1 MTKPHIV
8 PSPTRQDVAQRL
20 TLHDGFVERL
30 RELISETPA
39 ALENEKNFGTDDER
53 EEALLVRPCDLKS
66 RLQFR
71 RCIAERIV

>member
-39 ALENEKNFGTDDER
+39 ALENEKNLAPTMSAR
-53 EEALLVRPCDLKS
+53 KRSLPVLA
-66 RLQFR
+66 
-71 RCIAERIV
+71 I